1 MKFEIE
7 KGRAQSIPGIRDLV
21 ENDLFL
27 LLVFLFPLV
36 KDIQYMQI
44 RKEDAVMP
52 EKQKAS
58 GRKVRAVSVKKR
70 RDEDYGDGFVEHI
83 SETRFV
89 IVDDE
94 TGEVLDNAQG
104 YGYKSAQNAY
114 RGWNYK
120 SKSKKQQKH
129 IKNTRK
135 KIRAWM
141 EEHADFFDGLEN
153 DVFHA
158 EKAGYDITKQD
169 FIELMD
175 AAPDDVLKTMPC
187 TKDELWKFWRK

>member
-1 MKFEIE
+1 M
-7 KGRAQSIPGIRDLV
+7 
-21 ENDLFL
+21 
-27 LLVFLFPLV
+27 
-36 KDIQYMQI
+36 
-44 RKEDAVMP
+44 
-52 EKQKAS
+52 
-58 GRKVRAVSVKKR
+58 
-70 RDEDYGDGFVEHI
+70 EHI

-141 EEHADFFDGLEN
+141 KEHADFFDGLEN

>member
-1 MKFEIE
+1 
-7 KGRAQSIPGIRDLV
+7 
-21 ENDLFL
+21 
-27 LLVFLFPLV
+27 
-36 KDIQYMQI
+36 
-44 RKEDAVMP
+44 MP

-114 RGWNYK
+114 RGWNY
-120 SKSKKQQKH
+120 
-129 IKNTRK
+129 I
-135 KIRAWM
+135 
-141 EEHADFFDGLEN
+141 
-153 DVFHA
+153 
-158 EKAGYDITKQD
+158 
-169 FIELMD
+169 
-175 AAPDDVLKTMPC
+175 
-187 TKDELWKFWRK
+187 

>member
-1 MKFEIE
+1 
-7 KGRAQSIPGIRDLV
+7 
-21 ENDLFL
+21 
-27 LLVFLFPLV
+27 
-36 KDIQYMQI
+36 MQI